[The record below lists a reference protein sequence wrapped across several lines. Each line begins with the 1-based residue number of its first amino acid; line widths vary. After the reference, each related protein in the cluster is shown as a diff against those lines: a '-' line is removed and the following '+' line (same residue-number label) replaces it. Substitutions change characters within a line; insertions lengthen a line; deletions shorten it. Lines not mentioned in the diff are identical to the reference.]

1 MTGSTYR
8 AEGVRKDAARNHR
21 LLLEAATQLLAEDGA
36 DALTMDR
43 LARRA
48 GVGKGTVFRRF
59 GNRARLM
66 QALLEQVEQEFLAA
80 CVSGPPPLGPGAPP
94 AVRLAAFGLQRLRLL
109 AANSELARAADIDP
123 RARYRHPSRR
133 AALEHVTGLLRLA
146 GLVPD
151 PELAGYQLAAFLD
164 AGLLLHL
171 REDAGMTQERL
182 EKAWVDLVGAV
193 TGTGGQQAG

>member
-66 QALLEQVEQEFLAA
+66 QALLEQVEHEFLAA
-80 CVSGPPPLGPGAPP
+80 CFSGPPPLGPGAPP
-94 AVRLAAFGLQRLRLL
+94 AARLAAFGIQRLRLL
-109 AANSELARAADIDP
+109 AANSELARAADVDP

-133 AALEHVTGLLRLA
+133 AALEHITGLLRLA
-146 GLVPD
+146 GSVSD
-151 PELAGYQLAAFLD
+151 AELAGYQLAAFLD

-182 EKAWVDLVGAV
+182 ENAWVDLVGAV
-193 TGTGGQQAG
+193 TGTGGQTAG